1 MPKAIIDTA
10 AGGASGMLDL
20 VGLLYDAA
28 AAPERWR
35 NFLEAGAKYFGAFG
49 ANFIRYDP
57 DRPERSLGFLTGY
70 GNDTVE
76 QQSGAIQRF
85 VSLRNCDPRLGYSFD
100 HPNKPFHCRQVV
112 SSETLHASQSY
123 QEVLQPNGVEYSLLV
138 TFRES
143 PDGFTGLAFMRGAS
157 GSVFCQN
164 DVDDMGRLVPHLR
177 RALSIQDR
185 LASMDQRTQDSYRV
199 LDALPTGIVILRAD
213 GKVEYANTAALEIV
227 RARDGLGVADGLLRL
242 AREGDQQII
251 LDALRRVIMTG
262 ELEALCIERPSG
274 RLPLR
279 CLLSL
284 LPPSAGGDLP
294 NLLAEQRIA
303 LYMSD
308 PERAL
313 ETPGELLQRMF
324 GLTRAEARLVER
336 LVAGCSLAD
345 AAVQIGIEVSTA
357 RSQLKTVFRK
367 TETDSQAGLVRAVLS
382 SPAWI
387 GGIVRG
393 N

>member
-1 MPKAIIDTA
+1 MPKPISVTTA
-10 AGGASGMLDL
+10 GRASGMLDL
-20 VGLLYDAA
+20 IGLLYDAA

-35 NFLEAGAKYFGAFG
+35 NFLEAGAAYFGAFG

-57 DRPERSLGFLTGY
+57 DLPERSLGFLTGY
-70 GNDTVE
+70 GNDPAERQAGT
-76 QQSGAIQRF
+76 IQRF
-85 VSLRNCDPRLGYSFD
+85 VTLRHCDPRLGYSFD

-123 QEVLQPNGVEYSLLV
+123 QEVLRPNGVEYSLLV

-157 GSVFCQN
+157 DNVFDQN

-185 LASMDQRTQDSYRV
+185 LATMDQRIQASYRV
-199 LDALPTGIVILRAD
+199 LDALPTGIVILRSS
-213 GKVEYANTAALEIV
+213 GQVEYANTAALAI
-227 RARDGLGVADGLLRL
+227 AGASDGLGVAEGWLRL
-242 AREGDQQII
+242 ARGRDQQII
-251 LDALRRVIMTG
+251 LEALRRVIVTG
-262 ELEALCIERPSG
+262 EHQALCIERPSG

-279 CLLSL
+279 GLLSL
-284 LPPSAGGDLP
+284 LPLSVGGGLP
-294 NLLAEQRIA
+294 NLLAEQRIV
-303 LYMSD
+303 LYISD

-313 ETPGELLQRMF
+313 ETPVELLQRMF

-336 LVAGCSLAD
+336 LVAGCSLTDSAG
-345 AAVQIGIEVSTA
+345 QTGIQLSTA

-382 SPAWI
+382 SPVWI
-387 GGIVRG
+387 GGNIRG

>member
-1 MPKAIIDTA
+1 MPKAISVTA

-20 VGLLYDAA
+20 IGLLYDAA

-35 NFLEAGAKYFGAFG
+35 NFLEAGAEYFGAFG

-57 DRPERSLGFLTGY
+57 DLPERSLGFLTGY
-70 GNDTVE
+70 GTDTVE
-76 QQSGAIQRF
+76 QQTGAIQRF

-123 QEVLQPNGVEYSLLV
+123 QEVLRPNGVEYSLLV

-185 LASMDQRTQDSYRV
+185 LASMDQRTQASYRV
-199 LDALPTGIVILRAD
+199 LDALPTGIVILRAG
-213 GKVEYANTAALEIV
+213 GKVEYANTAALDIAG
-227 RARDGLGVADGLLRL
+227 ARDGLGVADGLLRL

-262 ELEALCIERPSG
+262 EHEALCIERPSG
-274 RLPLR
+274 QLPLR

-303 LYMSD
+303 LYLSD

-345 AAVQIGIEVSTA
+345 AAVQTGIELSTA

-382 SPAWI
+382 SPVWI
-387 GGIVRG
+387 GGIVRS

>member
-1 MPKAIIDTA
+1 MPKAISVTA
-10 AGGASGMLDL
+10 AGDASGMLDL
-20 VGLLYDAA
+20 IGLLYDAA

-35 NFLEAGAKYFGAFG
+35 NFLEAGAEYFGAFG
-49 ANFIRYDP
+49 GNFIRYDP
-57 DRPERSLGFLTGY
+57 DMPERSMGFLTGY

-76 QQSGAIQRF
+76 QQTGAIQRF
-85 VSLRNCDPRLGYSFD
+85 VSLRHFDPRLGYSFD

-112 SSETLHASQSY
+112 SSKTLHASQSY
-123 QEVLQPNGVEYSLLV
+123 QEVLRPNGVEYSLLV
-138 TFRES
+138 TFRET
-143 PDGFTGLAFMRGAS
+143 PEGFTGLAFMRGPS
-157 GSVFCQN
+157 GNVFGQN
-164 DVDDMGRLVPHLR
+164 EVEDMGRLVPHLR

-185 LASMDQRTQDSYRV
+185 LATMDQRTQASYRV
-199 LDALPTGIVILRAD
+199 LDALPTGIVILRAA
-213 GKVEYANTAALEIV
+213 GRVEYANTAALEIV
-227 RARDGLGVADGLLRL
+227 GARDGLGVADGLLRL

-251 LDALRRVIMTG
+251 LDTLRRVIATG
-262 ELEALCIERPSG
+262 EHEALYIERPSG

-284 LPPSAGGDLP
+284 LPPSVGGGLP

-303 LYMSD
+303 LYLSD

-345 AAVQIGIEVSTA
+345 AAAQAGIQLSTA

-367 TETDSQAGLVRAVLS
+367 TETDSQAGLIRAVLS